1 MSNEREVPTG
11 ADDATGPLRLHV
23 ELEKWPLVTPFQV
36 TGHTFRAI
44 EVLVV
49 SLECNG
55 LVGRGEGA
63 GVYYKNDRPSTMK
76 TQIESLRATIEA
88 GLSRQAV
95 QDLLAAGGARNAL
108 DCALWDLQAKL
119 AGYSVWQIAGLQTP
133 QRLLT
138 TFTCGAAAP
147 DSMAAAAR
155 AYAGSKAIKLK
166 LTGEPVDAERVR
178 AVRDARP
185 DVWLGVDANQGF
197 TRRSLEQLMPVLES
211 ARVKLIE
218 QPFPIGQEALLDGF
232 LSPIPIAAD
241 ESVQCLADI
250 DSLVGRFD
258 MLNIKLDKCGGL
270 TQGLKMA
277 KAAGQ
282 RGLETMVGNMMGTS
296 LAMAPAFLVGQ
307 HCKVVDL
314 DGPIFQKEDRGIP
327 VQYSDGYIM
336 CPEALWGGTA
346 PSRSRSLK

>member
-138 TFTCGAAAP
+138 TFTCGAG
-147 DSMAAAAR
+147 AR
-155 AYAGSKAIKLK
+155 
-166 LTGEPVDAERVR
+166 R
-178 AVRDARP
+178 AD
-185 DVWLGVDANQGF
+185 
-197 TRRSLEQLMPVLES
+197 
-211 ARVKLIE
+211 
-218 QPFPIGQEALLDGF
+218 
-232 LSPIPIAAD
+232 
-241 ESVQCLADI
+241 
-250 DSLVGRFD
+250 
-258 MLNIKLDKCGGL
+258 
-270 TQGLKMA
+270 
-277 KAAGQ
+277 
-282 RGLETMVGNMMGTS
+282 
-296 LAMAPAFLVGQ
+296 
-307 HCKVVDL
+307 
-314 DGPIFQKEDRGIP
+314 
-327 VQYSDGYIM
+327 
-336 CPEALWGGTA
+336 
-346 PSRSRSLK
+346 